1 MTRRPPRSTRTD
13 TLFPY
18 TTLFRSVRHAD
29 DIGFVEVAPVGVHR
43 DAAIRLAAGRCVV
56 TNLAREDIVTALAA
70 LAETIILELH
80 QHHRREM
87 VVEQCDVHILRRE
100 ARLRP
105 DAVRGEFVPRA
116 CEIGVGHPQPGEGT
130 AQIGRT
136 QSGPQAIMPT
146 SKAVLW

>member
-1 MTRRPPRSTRTD
+1 MIRRPPRSTRTD

-18 TTLFRSVRHAD
+18 TTLFRS
-29 DIGFVEVAPVGVHR
+29 
-43 DAAIRLAAGRCVV
+43 
-56 TNLAREDIVTALAA
+56 AREDIVTALAA

-116 CEIGVGHPQPGEGT
+116 CELGVGHPHPGEGT
-130 AQIGRT
+130 APFALPAVRAGMAQRRLVTAIA
-136 QSGPQAIMPT
+136 GPILRRRYDPDRAFGFETERSEEHT
-146 SKAVLW
+146 SALHALM